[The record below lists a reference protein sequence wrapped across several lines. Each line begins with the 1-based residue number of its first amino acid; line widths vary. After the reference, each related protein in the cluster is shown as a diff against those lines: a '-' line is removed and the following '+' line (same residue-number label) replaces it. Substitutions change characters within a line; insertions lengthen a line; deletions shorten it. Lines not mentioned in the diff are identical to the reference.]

1 MEEKLFHNQVYWI
14 TFLFSLL
21 VVWVHSFN
29 AELYL
34 GATQA
39 AAGVKRLEWILGEG
53 LGQISVP
60 GFFMVSSYLFY
71 RRFNWSRLLPKWKS
85 RIRSILVPYLIWNF
99 LYYAGYVAATRIPAI
114 SGLIGKP
121 PVPVTIM
128 QSVDALVNYAYNP
141 VFWYLYQLILLI
153 ALAPVVYPVMKR
165 TLTGAAAL
173 GVIAF
178 ALWHGWDFP
187 HLNMDALFYTCGAA
201 YISLHRDGWGRF
213 AESLPPRGGRRVL
226 CWGAAVLL
234 LALVLFLSRP
244 MAPLYARPLS
254 AVLKRIW
261 GVCAVWF
268 LLSGLPLPMA
278 RDWMKHNFF
287 LYAIHFAWV
296 RLFNKAGA
304 ILLPPVPASALSMF
318 LLMPLFMVII
328 SSLLRKCLQSVVPG
342 VYRVLS
348 GNR

>member
-1 MEEKLFHNQVYWI
+1 M
-14 TFLFSLL
+14 
-21 VVWVHSFN
+21 
-29 AELYL
+29 L
-34 GATQA
+34 G
-39 AAGVKRLEWILGEG
+39 G
-53 LGQISVP
+53 SP
-60 GFFMVSSYLFY
+60 
-71 RRFNWSRLLPKWKS
+71 
-85 RIRSILVPYLIWNF
+85 
-99 LYYAGYVAATRIPAI
+99 
-114 SGLIGKP
+114 
-121 PVPVTIM
+121 
-128 QSVDALVNYAYNP
+128 
-141 VFWYLYQLILLI
+141 
-153 ALAPVVYPVMKR
+153 
-165 TLTGAAAL
+165 
-173 GVIAF
+173 
-178 ALWHGWDFP
+178 
-187 HLNMDALFYTCGAA
+187 
-201 YISLHRDGWGRF
+201 
-213 AESLPPRGGRRVL
+213 
-226 CWGAAVLL
+226 VLL

-318 LLMPLFMVII
+318 LLMPLLMVII

>member
-1 MEEKLFHNQVYWI
+1 MEEKQFHNQVYWI

-34 GATQA
+34 GAMQA

-141 VFWYLYQLILLI
+141 VFWYHC
-153 ALAPVVYPVMKR
+153 P
-165 TLTGAAAL
+165 GS
-173 GVIAF
+173 
-178 ALWHGWDFP
+178 
-187 HLNMDALFYTCGAA
+187 CGLSCHEAHPDRG
-201 YISLHRDGWGRF
+201 SGPWGDC
-213 AESLPPRGGRRVL
+213 L
-226 CWGAAVLL
+226 
-234 LALVLFLSRP
+234 
-244 MAPLYARPLS
+244 
-254 AVLKRIW
+254 
-261 GVCAVWF
+261 CAV
-268 LLSGLPLPMA
+268 
-278 RDWMKHNFF
+278 
-287 LYAIHFAWV
+287 AW
-296 RLFNKAGA
+296 LGF
-304 ILLPPVPASALSMF
+304 P
-318 LLMPLFMVII
+318 
-328 SSLLRKCLQSVVPG
+328 SS
-342 VYRVLS
+342 
-348 GNR
+348 

>member
-1 MEEKLFHNQVYWI
+1 MEEKQFHNQVYWI

-187 HLNMDALFYTCGAA
+187 HPAAGPGPFLKPAHGA
-201 YISLHRDGWGRF
+201 SLRQAPVSRAQTHLGR
-213 AESLPPRGGRRVL
+213 
-226 CWGAAVLL
+226 
-234 LALVLFLSRP
+234 
-244 MAPLYARPLS
+244 
-254 AVLKRIW
+254 
-261 GVCAVWF
+261 
-268 LLSGLPLPMA
+268 
-278 RDWMKHNFF
+278 
-287 LYAIHFAWV
+287 V
-296 RLFNKAGA
+296 RCL
-304 ILLPPVPASALSMF
+304 VPAVR
-318 LLMPLFMVII
+318 PP
-328 SSLLRKCLQSVVPG
+328 SSHGPG
-342 VYRVLS
+342 LDET
-348 GNR
+348 

>member
-1 MEEKLFHNQVYWI
+1 MEEKQFHNQVYWI

-34 GATQA
+34 GAMQA

-85 RIRSILVPYLIWNF
+85 RIRSILVPYLIWNV

-254 AVLKRIW
+254 AV
-261 GVCAVWF
+261 WF